1 MQKPK
6 DNIVEKIYLEMFSD
20 VESEREAAARERL
33 KAIMKERGV
42 DEEIISESIY
52 AFSVECGCNGFA
64 QGLGFALE
72 MHLDVSKVGEI
83 C

>member
-1 MQKPK
+1 
-6 DNIVEKIYLEMFSD
+6 
-20 VESEREAAARERL
+20 
-33 KAIMKERGV
+33 MKEHGV

-52 AFSVECGCNGFA
+52 AFSLECGCN
-64 QGLGFALE
+64 GFALE

>member
-33 KAIMKERGV
+33 KAIMKEHGV

-52 AFSVECGCNGFA
+52 AFSAECGCNGFA
-64 QGLGFALE
+64 QGLGFALK